1 MFPPFFLILTKNLIM
16 KTKYLIIFFFLSM
29 LFSNSQ
35 ENKQNI
41 LFIGV
46 DDMRPLTNS
55 YGHHQMKTPNIDKLA
70 SEGVQFNQAHTN
82 IAVCGASRASILT
95 GVRGSQARFVS
106 YYSRA
111 DEDLP
116 KAVDLA
122 EIFKNNG
129 YKTFSIGKIYHHGD
143 DNIKNWDFFRP
154 FQNQKDYKNPKS
166 LAKIKQRDEYHPTN
180 KNQIKTP
187 PFEYADV
194 DDFEYND
201 GKVTKTAI
209 QNLRKLKD
217 SKEPFFM
224 AVGYISTHLPFI
236 QPEKYKS
243 LYSDKDLVFSDLRT
257 IPKNAPSRAVHEWT
271 ELRNAYL
278 DIPSKGPV
286 SPKMEEDLIR
296 AYYSTV
302 SYLDTLIGKLIGT
315 LDDLGM
321 RDNTTII
328 FWSDHGFFLGEHGFW
343 CKHHTF
349 QEAIHVPL
357 IISSPGKKK
366 NIKSNALVEYVD
378 IYPTLCEVAGIR
390 PPEYIHGKSMVPL
403 LDNPSIDFKSE
414 IYSRYQFREV
424 VQDHDYSYHEIL
436 NYNKFYFDRQ
446 GNKKPTHDSDVKVAG
461 YMLFDMKNDNKQSI
475 DISKDSKYKTIVEKY
490 STKLKKMREFT
501 NKPIIIK

>member
-1 MFPPFFLILTKNLIM
+1 M
-16 KTKYLIIFFFLSM
+16 KFYLIFFSFILSAIS
-29 LFSNSQ
+29 FSQ
-35 ENKQNI
+35 EKKQNI

-46 DDMRPLTNS
+46 DDMRPLINS
-55 YGHHQMKTPNIDKLA
+55 YGHSQMKTPNIDKLA
-70 SEGVQFNQAHTN
+70 SEGIQFNQAYTN

-95 GVRGSQARFVS
+95 GVRGSQSRFVS

-116 KAVDLA
+116 KAIDLA
-122 EIFKNNG
+122 GIFKKNG

-143 DNIKNWDFFRP
+143 DNKKNWDFFRP
-154 FQNQKDYKNPKS
+154 FQNQKDYKNPES
-166 LAKIKQRDEYHPTN
+166 ITKIEKRNEYHPTN

-194 DDFEYND
+194 DDFAYND
-201 GKVTKTAI
+201 GKVTETAI
-209 QNLRKLKD
+209 NNLKTLKD

-236 QPEKYKS
+236 QPKKYKS
-243 LYSDKDLVFSDLRT
+243 LYSDDDLVFSNERT

-278 DIPSKGPV
+278 DIPQSGPV
-286 SPKMEEDLIR
+286 SQQMEEDLIR

-302 SYLDTLIGKLIGT
+302 SYLDALIGKLLKS
-315 LDDLGM
+315 LDDFGL
-321 RDNTTII
+321 RDNTTIV

-357 IISSPGKKK
+357 LISSPGKKK
-366 NIKSNALVEYVD
+366 NAVSNALVEYVD
-378 IYPTLCEVAGIR
+378 IYPTLCEIAGIDS
-390 PPEYIHGKSMVPL
+390 PNYIHGKSMVPIL
-403 LDNPSIDFKSE
+403 ENPNLRFKSE

-436 NYNKFYFDRQ
+436 NYNKFYIDRQ
-446 GNKKPTHDSDVKVAG
+446 GNKKPTFDSDVNVAG
-461 YMLFDMKNDNKQSI
+461 YMLFDMKNDKQQTI
-475 DISKDSKYKTIVEKY
+475 DISKNPEHAEHVKKY
-490 STKLKKMREFT
+490 STKLLEMRDFS